1 MMTTPAPQP
10 ARTRTAVLAMFLCI
24 ACHPGG
30 SAKPDSSSMAAVDS
44 SRSADSAY
52 RFLDQPGLPVD
63 SVAAVQARL
72 PYDSI
77 SLRRDPCFGTCP
89 MYEVTLYRNG
99 RARYKGLRFVD
110 RIGTWR
116 GEVTIQDYARL
127 SYLLDHLG
135 FMSMP
140 DSFAAASTDLPGA
153 TLSAH
158 RTPGGAKAIKDYGY
172 VGPVELWT
180 MREIV
185 DGIAG
190 RISWEKVS
198 NE

>member
-127 SYLLDHLG
+127 SYLLDHRG

-140 DSFAAASTDLPGA
+140 DSFAAASTDSRRYTLGPSHSRRSQGNKRLWIRWPRGA
-153 TLSAH
+153 VDHAGD
-158 RTPGGAKAIKDYGY
+158 RRRDRGANQLGE
-172 VGPVELWT
+172 GEQ
-180 MREIV
+180 
-185 DGIAG
+185 
-190 RISWEKVS
+190 
-198 NE
+198 